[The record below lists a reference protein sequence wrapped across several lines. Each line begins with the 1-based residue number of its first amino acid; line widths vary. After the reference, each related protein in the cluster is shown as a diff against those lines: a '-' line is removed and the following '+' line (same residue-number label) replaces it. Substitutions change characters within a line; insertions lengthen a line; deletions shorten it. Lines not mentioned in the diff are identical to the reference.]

1 MVIVITG
8 VPVKGGVIIGG
19 DCGSVFFEQEK
30 RNTRKANLNF
40 ISKEFINLL
49 A

>member
-1 MVIVITG
+1 MVISG
-8 VPVKGGVIIGG
+8 VPLKGGVKTGG

-30 RNTRKANLNF
+30 RNTRKENLNF
-40 ISKEFINLL
+40 ISKDFINLL

>member
-1 MVIVITG
+1 VVIVITG

-30 RNTRKANLNF
+30 RNNRNTNCSLINKALVNEL
-40 ISKEFINLL
+40 E
-49 A
+49 